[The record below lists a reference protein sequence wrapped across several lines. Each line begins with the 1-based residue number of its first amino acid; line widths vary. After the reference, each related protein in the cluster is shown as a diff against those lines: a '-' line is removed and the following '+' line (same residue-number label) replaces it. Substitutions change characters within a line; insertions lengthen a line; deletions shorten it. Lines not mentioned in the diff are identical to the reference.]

1 MQICKVKIEKKA
13 KKHPISAIIDIKIC
27 RVAIIVVPLHPLFVR
42 RARLQYVAEYE
53 SVAQQVE
60 HIPFKDGV
68 LGSSPSWFT
77 EQRAIAALF
86 CIPATL
92 IYPNGRLNISRGP
105 LI

>member
-1 MQICKVKIEKKA
+1 MFFRKKCEKICICQKKA
-13 KKHPISAIIDIKIC
+13 
-27 RVAIIVVPLHPLFVR
+27 VPLHSLLEKR
-42 RARLQYVAEYE
+42 GE

-92 IYPNGRLNISRGP
+92 IYPNGQLNISRGP